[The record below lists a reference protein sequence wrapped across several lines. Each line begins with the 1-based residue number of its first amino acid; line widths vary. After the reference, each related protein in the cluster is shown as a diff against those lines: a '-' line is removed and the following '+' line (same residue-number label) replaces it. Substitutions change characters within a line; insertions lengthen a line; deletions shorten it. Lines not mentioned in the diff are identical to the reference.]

1 MMNAILKYKMKE
13 MKEKEIDIAHQFNLT
28 ETKIT
33 MAEEHINQS
42 KEKSKMS
49 KTALEKKI
57 EKNKKDIEELNT
69 QALSL
74 MSEVVD
80 WRDSVL
86 PKEQSFKREQSDFI
100 GVRVKLDDNSKRMEK
115 EIDFFK
121 ENDDCP
127 TCEQPIDD
135 EFKEKAIEKRTDK
148 MMTNTCALVR
158 MDEQISEM
166 NAREGLYSKISNDV
180 RDKEVESAKKTTS
193 ASSILSFNEQLTD
206 QINDLLSVDA
216 DLVEEKTKLKLYR
229 DELETIQK
237 QKNKLTED
245 NNYLT
250 LAKQLLNDSGIKTKV
265 VKRYLPVMNKLINSY
280 LSALEFQVKFELD
293 EQFNETIKSR
303 YRDVFGYAN
312 FSEGEKMR
320 IDLALLFTWR
330 QIAKMKNSTN
340 TNLLI
345 LDEIFD
351 SSLDYNGTDEF
362 LKILSTLSNEICFY
376 NFT

>member
-1 MMNAILKYKMKE
+1 
-13 MKEKEIDIAHQFNLT
+13 
-28 ETKIT
+28 

-362 LKILSTLSNEICFY
+362 LKILSTLSNENVFIISHKSDLSVDKFDNLIRFEKVQ
-376 NFT
+376 NFSRMTT